1 MAETFSAGEVCFAKV
16 KGYPP
21 WPAIVREVMP
31 GMVYIPILPSKELDI
46 LVNGIRNLMFDE
58 TLS

>member
-31 GMVYIPILPSKELDI
+31 GMVYIP
-46 LVNGIRNLMFDE
+46 NTTQQRIRYFGKRYQKSDV
-58 TLS
+58 